1 MESRVH
7 MRGAVQSMRVL
18 LLMLCYVLVL
28 SQDVRLSQS
37 RGLEETDVLMSLLI
51 EKNITLPVTTS
62 AYSSIELFWFLW
74 HT

>member
-1 MESRVH
+1 
-7 MRGAVQSMRVL
+7 MRVL